1 HASESEAPP
10 VERPHAEAII
20 EIMPLFAALTRDE
33 RAAIAAKLK
42 PVFHE
47 RGEVVVSPDQAL
59 QSLFIVG
66 RGVLSVV
73 AKRDLG
79 EIEVLR

>member
-1 HASESEAPP
+1 
-10 VERPHAEAII
+10 
-20 EIMPLFAALTRDE
+20 

-79 EIEVLR
+79 EIEVLRFGPGDHFGEIGLLTGARAQAVITALAPSLVY